1 MQIAIRSYVTAGVA
15 AAGVAALV
23 VAPIAPKMDVSV
35 PSVNA
40 AVALAASPFEQALIY
55 ASTAPIDLVA
65 GLINSTQTAAVA
77 YPSLGLQVGLG
88 LAQQIQA
95 LIGDPASIPD
105 FFAEL
110 PTQANQIVSLGE
122 VNTFG
127 VATGLSGNGAPGVT
141 DVTQLAGPFAPQ
153 FFPAPPYLSPVVGQ
167 TPAVSPGAIPGNI
180 SNGLNSAAAK
190 VDGVIAAVGGPP
202 VFVQT
207 VSRSTQAIGTSFIQ
221 AQGLVRSS
229 MLNAITGVNL
239 AVVHGGNVNAAIQ
252 NGLTSVQQS
261 ILGNPAAAAGSVAR
275 LGAIKTV
282 THTVQKAVKDVGTA
296 ARGGHPTP

>member
-65 GLINSTQTAAVA
+65 GLIGSTQTAAVA

-110 PTQANQIVSLGE
+110 PAQANQIVSLGE

-141 DVTQLAGPFAPQ
+141 DVPHLAGPFAPQ
-153 FFPAPPYLSPVVGQ
+153 FFPSPALEPVVGQ
-167 TPAVSPGAIPGNI
+167 APTSQLGLIPGNI
-180 SNGLNSAAAK
+180 SNGLNNAAAK

-252 NGLTSVQQS
+252 AGLTSVQQS